1 MRPLTSGSRLAA
13 LALAVSAAALW
24 AAPVPAHAAARADS
38 AAAAPAAPTAP
49 TPGCLPLVFDPA
61 DLGFGASA
69 VFQRI
74 PTAADLDALSFLETG
89 VRHVVLVLP
98 EWPEGWDRIAPLGQA
113 TLPRDADLVV
123 VLPGYPPT
131 RAATAAWN
139 MLRQPLRIVMV
150 VDGPPAD
157 RGVILELNRLR
168 GLERVIADMARPSRS
183 GFERLQRPLAFR
195 VVMP

>member
-1 MRPLTSGSRLAA
+1 MRPLTPVIRLAA
-13 LALAVSAAALW
+13 LATLLSAAAPW
-24 AAPVPAHAAARADS
+24 AGPPPARTAERADS
-38 AAAAPAAPTAP
+38 AAAAAAV
-49 TPGCLPLVFDPA
+49 PGAESACAPLVFDPA
-61 DLGFGASA
+61 DLGFGASV
-69 VFQRI
+69 VFRRI
-74 PTAADLDALSFLETG
+74 PNTADLDGLAFLETG

-98 EWPEGWDRIAPLGQA
+98 EWPADWDRIAPLGQA

-123 VLPGYPPT
+123 VLPGYPPS

-195 VVMP
+195 VLVP

>member
-1 MRPLTSGSRLAA
+1 MRLLTPASRLAA
-13 LALAVSAAALW
+13 LALALSAIALL
-24 AAPVPAHAAARADS
+24 ALPAAARAADRPDS
-38 AAAAPAAPTAP
+38 SGAAPGAPAASA
-49 TPGCLPLVFDPA
+49 GCLPLVFDPS

-74 PTAADLDALSFLETG
+74 PTAADLEDLAFLETG

-98 EWPEGWDRIAPLGQA
+98 EWPADWDRIAPLGQA
-113 TLPRDADLVV
+113 SLPRDADLVV

-131 RAATAAWN
+131 RAASAAWN
-139 MLRQPLRIVMV
+139 MLRQPLRLVMV

-157 RGVILELNRLR
+157 RSMILELNRLR
-168 GLERVIADMARPSRS
+168 GLERVIADMPRPSRS

-195 VVMP
+195 VVVP

>member
-1 MRPLTSGSRLAA
+1 MRPLTSAVRLAA
-13 LALAVSAAALW
+13 LAVLLSAAALSASAPPAG
-24 AAPVPAHAAARADS
+24 AAERADS
-38 AAAAPAAPTAP
+38 AAAAAAATAAEPACA
-49 TPGCLPLVFDPA
+49 PLVFDPS
-61 DLGFGASA
+61 DLGFGASV
-69 VFQRI
+69 VFRRI
-74 PTAADLDALSFLETG
+74 PTAADLDGLAFVETG
-89 VRHVVLVLP
+89 VRHVVLMLP
-98 EWPEGWDRIAPLGQA
+98 EWPAEWDRIAPLGQA
-113 TLPRDADLVV
+113 ILPRDADLVV

-168 GLERVIADMARPSRS
+168 GLERVIADMPHPSRS